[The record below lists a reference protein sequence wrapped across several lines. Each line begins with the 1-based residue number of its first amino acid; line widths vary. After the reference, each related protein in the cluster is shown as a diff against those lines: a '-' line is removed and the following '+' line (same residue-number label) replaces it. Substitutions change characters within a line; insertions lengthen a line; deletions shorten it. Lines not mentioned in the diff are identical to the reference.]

1 MRMEKLKISRRFT
14 EKECKICS
22 LFKRLFFSIG
32 CGGLD
37 FFRFI
42 GSAAVFL
49 WKSISAI
56 FGKWYLKEVYHQFF
70 AIGFFSIP
78 VVAMTAVFSGL
89 VLALQTFSGFADLAD
104 ETSLSKV
111 LSIGIVRELGPVMT
125 GLMFAGR
132 VSSSIA
138 AELGTMVVTEQ
149 VDALKTMNVNIF
161 RFLVAPRMLGA
172 LLAMPILI
180 FIADSLGIF
189 GGVWVSVNS
198 LNLSKLIL
206 LHNIFIDIKSF
217 DVIVGLV
224 KACSFGVATTFF
236 GCYYGLSATIGS
248 KAVGEATIKSVVASS
263 ITVLAL
269 NYLLSWAFF

>member
-1 MRMEKLKISRRFT
+1 MLRRFIEKLNLLKVLQNTFYI
-14 EKECKICS
+14 
-22 LFKRLFFSIG
+22 IG
-32 CGGLD
+32 CSCMG

-42 GSAAVFL
+42 GKMVIFL
-49 WKSISAI
+49 YKSIRAMFS
-56 FGKWYLKEVYHQFF
+56 KWYLKEVYHQFF
-70 AIGFFSIP
+70 AIGFYSIP

-104 ETSLSKV
+104 EMSLSKV
-111 LSIGIVRELGPVMT
+111 LTIGIARELGPVMT

-189 GGVWVSVNS
+189 GGVWVSVHS
-198 LNLSKLIL
+198 LNLSKGIL
-206 LHNIFIDIKSF
+206 LYNIFSDLKMF
-217 DVIVGLV
+217 DLMVGLV
-224 KACSFGVATTFF
+224 KACSFGLATTFF

-248 KAVGEATIKSVVASS
+248 KAVGEATIKSVVSSS
-263 ITVLAL
+263 IIVLAL